1 MSVKFKVFKA
11 AMGVQW
17 LKAGWEIFKM
27 QPMTFIMMYVFMV
40 VVALSPLVAPPLQLL
55 AAFAAPFLTAGFY
68 MAVLSKQRGQ
78 TISLA
83 SILGAFSAKG
93 RRLHLF
99 RLGLYQLGVV
109 ILLTWGAGIYFEEAL
124 NIMHNASAE
133 QSHELLL
140 SNMLATISMTD
151 VVLFFIAHSINI
163 MAFAYALPIV
173 FFQGETRI
181 LKALGLSLKVFYSN
195 MASLGVYG
203 LLIAF
208 LMLATIPLS
217 MIPLLVVMPIAY
229 ISFFVSY
236 QDIFIEQQNSPDGKA
251 QDVKNQPE
259 DSGRF
264 DA

>member
-1 MSVKFKVFKA
+1 MSAKFRVFKA

-40 VVALSPLVAPPLQLL
+40 AVALSPLVAPPLQLI

-68 MAVLSKQRGQ
+68 MAVLSKQQGQ
-78 TISLA
+78 VISLA

-109 ILLTWGAGIYFEEAL
+109 ILLTWGAGILFEEAL
-124 NIMHNASAE
+124 SIMQNASPE
-133 QSHELLL
+133 QSPEVLI
-140 SNMLATISMTD
+140 SSILATISMTD
-151 VVLFFIAHSINI
+151 VILFFIAHSINI

-181 LKALGLSLKVFYSN
+181 TKALGLSLKVFYSN

-203 LLIAF
+203 LLIT
-208 LMLATIPLS
+208 LLVLASVPLS

-236 QDIFIEQQNSPDGKA
+236 QAIFIEQQADSDDTKR
-251 QDVKNQPE
+251 DIIHKPE